1 MISTLRLPR
10 PKHKNKEV
18 SLVAKKIAKV
28 CKLQFPAGGAKPGPA
43 LASAGINMPQFCS
56 QFNDATRERSG
67 DIVPVIITAYEDKSF
82 TFVLKTTPAA
92 NLLKKAAGVSKGSG
106 APKSTKVGKITK
118 DQLKEIAEYKMPDLN
133 ANDVEGAMRIIAGTA
148 RNMGITVEGME
159 D

>member
-1 MISTLRLPR
+1 M
-10 PKHKNKEV
+10 
-18 SLVAKKIAKV
+18 AKKIAKI

-56 QFNDATRERSG
+56 QFNDATKDRHG

-82 TFVLKTTPAA
+82 SFVLKTTPAA
-92 NLLKKAAGVSKGSG
+92 DLLKKAAGVSKGSG
-106 APKSTKVGKITK
+106 SAKTTKVGKITQA
-118 DQLKEIAEYKMPDLN
+118 QLKEIAEYKMPDLN
-133 ANDVEGAMRIIAGTA
+133 ANDVEGAMRIVAGTA

>member
-1 MISTLRLPR
+1 M
-10 PKHKNKEV
+10 
-18 SLVAKKIAKV
+18 AKKIAKV

-56 QFNDATRERSG
+56 QFNDATRDRSG

-82 TFVLKTTPAA
+82 DFVLKTTPAA
-92 NLLKKAAGVSKGSG
+92 NLLKKAVGVSKGSG